1 MLVDC
6 TGWWAVLTSV
16 SKLQGMKPLSIGLP
30 VQPDMQLLQQ
40 LQPADQQPTQ
50 AALQLHA
57 AAHGILDAPL
67 PLPSVAEGHE
77 AVMTFRQDLVS
88 V

>member
-1 MLVDC
+1 
-6 TGWWAVLTSV
+6 
-16 SKLQGMKPLSIGLP
+16 MKPLSIGLP

-40 LQPADQQPTQ
+40 LQPAEQQPQ

-57 AAHGILDAPL
+57 AGHGALDAPHATL
-67 PLPSVAEGHE
+67 PLAVVAAETHD

>member
-1 MLVDC
+1 
-6 TGWWAVLTSV
+6 
-16 SKLQGMKPLSIGLP
+16 MKPLSIGLP

-40 LQPADQQPTQ
+40 LRPADQQPQ
-50 AALQLHA
+50 AALQLHIA
-57 AAHGILDAPL
+57 APGALDAPHATL
-67 PLPSVAEGHE
+67 PLAGGVADGHE